1 VRFILIPAII
11 AVAFGLRVLIR
22 QRQRKRRLEVAAPE
36 SEHTTA
42 TPPQEVTS
50 SRPGFTAG
58 ANLGSVGLVARRE
71 ILERVRGRIFRVGTI
86 IILLVVGAAIV
97 IPKIHNSHTTPP
109 QQVGIVG
116 APNPVLKR
124 VIEYSGREGKIPV
137 HIVSEPT
144 EASARAALRD
154 GRLDVAI
161 VGGNT
166 VLVNQPISSDS
177 TSDTATLVQVLAP
190 ELGVLHAYQQA
201 GLSGSQI
208 EQVARARPVPVQ
220 SLQPNHSGRSPNRGT
235 SVIGVILIFLMLNQY
250 NTWILMGVM
259 QEKASRVVEVLLAA
273 LRPIQLLGGKVLG
286 IGLVAMGQATLI
298 VGFAFIVS
306 KAVGSDLLRGTGG
319 LLLLADLVWLVLGY
333 AFYCW
338 LFAAAGSTA
347 ERQDQVQ
354 TLALPLT
361 LPIIVAYV
369 YSITVAS
376 SGNPSLLFKVLAY
389 LPPTAPFAMPVL
401 VGLDQV
407 AWWQFLISVVIAIG
421 GIALM
426 AWLAAGIYRRAVL
439 KSGQRVRLSDLRG
452 GPRRTRPTRPGPVV
466 DPA

>member
-1 VRFILIPAII
+1 MRFFLIAVII
-11 AVAFGLRVLIR
+11 AVALGLRVLVR
-22 QRQRKRRLEVAAPE
+22 QRQRKRRQAAEAPQNVG
-36 SEHTTA
+36 TTDVRA
-42 TPPQEVTS
+42 PS
-50 SRPGFTAG
+50 GLGSAFG

-86 IILLVVGAAIV
+86 IILLVVGAAII
-97 IPKIHNSHTTPP
+97 IPKIHNNHTTPP
-109 QQVGIVG
+109 QQVGVVG
-116 APNPVLKR
+116 APNAAVKR
-124 VIEYSGREGKIPV
+124 VIEYSGKQVKIPV
-137 HIVSEPT
+137 HLVSEPT
-144 EASARAALRD
+144 EASARAALND
-154 GRLDVAI
+154 GRLDVAV

-166 VLVNQPISSDS
+166 IIVNQPTSSDS
-177 TSDTATLVQVLAP
+177 TGDTATLVQVLAP

-220 SLQPNHSGRSPNRGT
+220 SLQHSHNSKSANRGT

-286 IGLVAMGQATLI
+286 IGLVAMGQAILI

-407 AWWQFLISVVIAIG
+407 AWWQFLISVVLAIA
-421 GIALM
+421 GIAVM
-426 AWLAAGIYRRAVL
+426 AWFAAGIYRRAVL
-439 KSGQRVRLSDLRG
+439 KSGQRVRLRELRG
-452 GPRRTRPTRPGPVV
+452 GPPRRPRPTPPGPVV